1 MKIVFEFPAFL
12 AEMRIRSD
20 NSCNFI
26 KEVFIMFQYER
37 MASVLPE
44 GVEFAK
50 CGNIS
55 LDDIQQEKFLKE
67 WNQKHG
73 KKKKN

>member
-1 MKIVFEFPAFL
+1 MMLIYCLVGFFVLIIVLLPGG
-12 AEMRIRSD
+12 SKYD
-20 NSCNFI
+20 
-26 KEVFIMFQYER
+26 KE
-37 MASVLPE
+37 
-44 GVEFAK
+44 
-50 CGNIS
+50 